1 MLLIVVYLG
10 HDVIGCEDLAH
21 WKNDTIDEEGDKSF
35 ETKCPIDHSRKYHN
49 IP

>member
-1 MLLIVVYLG
+1 MLLIMVYLD

-21 WKNDTIDEEGDKSF
+21 WKNDTIDEEGDKPF
-35 ETKCPIDHSRKYHN
+35 ETKCPIDYPRKYHN